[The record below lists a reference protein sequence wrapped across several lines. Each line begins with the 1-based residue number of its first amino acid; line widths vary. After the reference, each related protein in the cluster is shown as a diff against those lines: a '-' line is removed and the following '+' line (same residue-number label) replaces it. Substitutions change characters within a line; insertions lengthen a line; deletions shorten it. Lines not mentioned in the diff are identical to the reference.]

1 MAVPISTDI
10 PDFEPL
16 VQGVLDKGYSIFD
29 HFLDAGE
36 VDLMRREAL
45 QIMDSSGFRP
55 AGIGQGSD
63 YQQNRQIRS
72 DYIHWIEQE
81 TLSAAS
87 QFYPTRI
94 EQLIV
99 YLNRTCFLGIR
110 DYEMHFAWYDTGR
123 FYQRHLDVFRDDS
136 ARKLSIICYLNSGW
150 QPGDGG
156 ELLIYL
162 PREDGTEETITVEP
176 LAGRLVCFESTRL
189 EHEVLPAHK
198 PRLSVTGWLKDEKH
212 LF

>member
-1 MAVPISTDI
+1 MRTDVPA
-10 PDFEPL
+10 FEPL
-16 VQGVLDKGYSIFD
+16 VQGILERGYSVLDR
-29 HFLDAGE
+29 FLDTAE
-36 VDLMRREAL
+36 VDTLRREAL
-45 QIMDSSGFRP
+45 QIMNQAGFRP
-55 AGIGQGSD
+55 AGVGQGSD

-72 DYIHWIEQE
+72 DYIHWIDTANLQE
-81 TLSAAS
+81 AAR
-87 QFYPTRI
+87 FYPERV

-136 ARKLSIICYLNSGW
+136 ARKLSIICYLNPYW

-176 LAGRLVCFESTRL
+176 VAGRLVCFESTRL
-189 EHEVLPAHK
+189 EHEVLPAHQ
-198 PRLSVTGWLKDEKH
+198 PRLSVTGWLKDEKR